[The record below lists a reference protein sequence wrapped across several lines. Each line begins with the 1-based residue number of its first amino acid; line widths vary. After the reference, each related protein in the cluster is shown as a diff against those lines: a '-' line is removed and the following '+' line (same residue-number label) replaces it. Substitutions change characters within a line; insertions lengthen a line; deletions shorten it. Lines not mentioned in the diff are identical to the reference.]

1 MFFMQVGLFG
11 RVPSNSHRIPGIPT
25 FEKKHHHSNLL
36 IIQELASFAVRK
48 KQEKLKNPR
57 PSKLLNMLNAK
68 FFSSIF
74 SFDCRSLERVSLTPL
89 QLFLATR

>member
-1 MFFMQVGLFG
+1 MGEYLATAIAFQAFPHL
-11 RVPSNSHRIPGIPT
+11 
-25 FEKKHHHSNLL
+25 KKNI

-68 FFSSIF
+68 FFSFIIV
-74 SFDCRSLERVSLTPL
+74 FDCRSLERVSLTPL